1 MSGTPGTRIRE
12 LIVTPIA
19 FRDPPLLNANGVH
32 EPLALRCV
40 LQLVLEDGTVG
51 LGESTGGAVRLER
64 LEAAAKIVAGMDVF
78 DTAALVTAID
88 DALLPTVPSAHERGW
103 TTSAVEVACLD
114 AQGRLLGRPVSDL
127 LGGKVRDAVPF
138 TAYLFYKWAEHPALD
153 GRPAVGDDWGEA
165 LDPAGIVA
173 QARLMQQRYGF
184 RSFKLKGGV
193 FPPDEEI
200 AAIRALAE
208 AFPGQPLRLDPNTA
222 WTVET
227 STYVARQLDGVLE
240 YLEDPT
246 AGIPGMAQVAKDSP
260 LPLATNMCVIAWEH
274 LKPAIEQRAVQ
285 VLLTDHHYWGGLR
298 RTRELGA
305 VCEVFG
311 LGLSMHSNSHL
322 GISLAAMTHVAATIP
337 NLDHSCD
344 THYPWNSADD
354 IVVPGVLELR
364 DGAVEV
370 PTGPGLGVELDH
382 DALSRLHRL
391 YLDSGVR
398 GRDDTAYMRRVRP
411 DYEPGLPR
419 W

>member
-1 MSGTPGTRIRE
+1 MNRTDTRIRE

-19 FRDPPLLNANGVH
+19 FSDPPLLNSSGVH

-51 LGESTGGAVRLER
+51 LGESTGGEVRLER
-64 LEAAAKIVAGMDVF
+64 LLTAAKTVVGMDVF
-78 DTAALVTAID
+78 DTTAVAAAID
-88 DALLPTVPSAHERGW
+88 AALLPTVPSSHERGW

-114 AQGRLLGRPVSDL
+114 AQGKLLGRPVSDL
-127 LGGKVRDAVPF
+127 LGGAVRDTVPF
-138 TAYLFYKWAEHPALD
+138 AAYLFYKWAEHPALD
-153 GRPAVGDDWGEA
+153 GRAAVGDDWGAA
-165 LDPAGIVA
+165 LDPAGVVE

-227 STYVARQLDGVLE
+227 SAYVARELDGVLE

-246 AGIPGMAQVAKDSP
+246 AGISGMAEVAKDSP

-274 LKPAIEQRAVQ
+274 LKPAVEQNAIQ

-298 RTRELGA
+298 RTRELAA
-305 VCEVFG
+305 VCEAFG
-311 LGLSMHSNSHL
+311 IALSMHSNSHL

-344 THYPWNSADD
+344 THYPWNAADD
-354 IVVPGVLELR
+354 VIVPGALQLR
-364 DGAVEV
+364 DGAVRV

-382 DALSRLHRL
+382 DALDRLHRR
-391 YLDSGVR
+391 YLQSGMR
-398 GRDDTAYMRRVRP
+398 RRDDTGYMRRIHP
-411 DYEPGLPR
+411 EFEAGLPR

>member
-1 MSGTPGTRIRE
+1 M
-12 LIVTPIA
+12 
-19 FRDPPLLNANGVH
+19 
-32 EPLALRCV
+32 
-40 LQLVLEDGTVG
+40 QLVLEDGTVG
-51 LGESTGGAVRLER
+51 LGESPGGVARLER
-64 LEAAAKIVAGMDVF
+64 LEAAAKVVVGMDVF
-78 DTAALVTAID
+78 DTTAVGAAID
-88 DALLPTVPSAHERGW
+88 AVLLPTVPSSGW

-127 LGGKVRDAVPF
+127 LGGRVRDSVPF
-138 TAYLFYKWAEHPALD
+138 AAYLFYKWAEHPALD
-153 GRPAVGDDWGEA
+153 GRAAVAGDWGEA
-165 LDPAGIVA
+165 LDPAGIVE

-200 AAIRALAE
+200 AAIRAPAE

-240 YLEDPT
+240 YLEDP
-246 AGIPGMAQVAKDSP
+246 AKGIEGMARVAEDSP

-274 LKPAIEQRAVQ
+274 LRPAVERNAIQ

-298 RTRELGA
+298 RTRELAA
-305 VCEVFG
+305 VCEAFG
-311 LGLSMHSNSHL
+311 LAPSMHSNSHL
-322 GISLAAMTHVAATIP
+322 GISLAAMTHVAAAIP

-354 IVVPGVLELR
+354 VIRPGVLEFR
-364 DGAVEV
+364 DGEVAVPE
-370 PTGPGLGVELDH
+370 GPGLGVELDH
-382 DALSRLHRL
+382 EALERLHRL
-391 YLDSGVR
+391 YVESGVR
-398 GRDDTAYMRRVRP
+398 TRDDTGYMRRIQP
-411 DYEPGLPR
+411 DYELRLPR

>member
-1 MSGTPGTRIRE
+1 MSTRIRE

-19 FRDPPLLNANGVH
+19 FSDPPLLNSNGVH
-32 EPLALRCV
+32 EPLALRIV

-51 LGESTGGAVRLER
+51 LGESPGGVARLER
-64 LEAAAKIVAGMDVF
+64 LEAAAKVVVGMDVF
-78 DTAALVTAID
+78 DTTAVGAAVD
-88 DALLPTVPSAHERGW
+88 QVLLPTVPSSHERGW

-127 LGGKVRDAVPF
+127 LGGRVRDSVPF
-138 TAYLFYKWAEHPALD
+138 AAYLFYKWAEHPALD
-153 GRPAVGDDWGEA
+153 GRVAIGDDWGAA
-165 LDPAGIVA
+165 LDPAGIVE

-200 AAIRALAE
+200 AAIRALAD

-227 STYVARQLDGVLE
+227 SAHVARELDGVLE

-246 AGIPGMAQVAKDSP
+246 PTIPGMAQVARDSP

-274 LKPAIEQRAVQ
+274 LRPAIEQNAVQ

-298 RTRELGA
+298 RTRELAA
-305 VCEVFG
+305 VCEAFG
-311 LGLSMHSNSHL
+311 IALSMHSNSHL
-322 GISLAAMTHVAATIP
+322 GISLAAMTHVAAAIP
-337 NLDHSCD
+337 HLDHSCD
-344 THYPWNSADD
+344 THYPWNSTDD
-354 IVVPGVLELR
+354 VILPGVLEFR
-364 DGAVEV
+364 DGQVAV

-382 DALSRLHRL
+382 DALQRLHRL
-391 YLDSGVR
+391 YVDSGVR
-398 GRDDTAYMRRVRP
+398 SRDDTGYMRRVRP
-411 DYEPGLPR
+411 EYELKLPR

>member
-1 MSGTPGTRIRE
+1 MSDPTRIKE

-19 FRDPPLLNANGVH
+19 FRDPPLLNSNGVH
-32 EPLALRCV
+32 EPLALRII

-51 LGESTGGAVRLER
+51 LGESPGGVARLER
-64 LEAAAKIVAGMDVF
+64 LEAAAKVVAGMDVF
-78 DTAALVTAID
+78 DTTAVGAAID
-88 DALLPTVPSAHERGW
+88 AALLPTVPSSHERGW

-114 AQGRLLGRPVSDL
+114 AQGKLLGRPVSDL
-127 LGGKVRDAVPF
+127 LGGTVRDSVPF
-138 TAYLFYKWAEHPALD
+138 AAYLFYKWAEHPALD
-153 GRPAVGDDWGEA
+153 GRAAVGDVWGEA
-165 LDPAGIVA
+165 LDPSGIVE
-173 QARLMQQRYGF
+173 QARLMQERYGF

-200 AAIRALAE
+200 AAIKALAE

-227 STYVARQLDGVLE
+227 SRYVARELDGVLE

-246 AGIPGMAQVAKDSP
+246 KGIEGMAAVAKDAPMP
-260 LPLATNMCVIAWEH
+260 LGTNMCVIAWEH
-274 LKPAIEQRAVQ
+274 LRPAIERNAIQ

-298 RTRELGA
+298 RTRELAA
-305 VCEVFG
+305 VCEAFG
-311 LGLSMHSNSHL
+311 LALSMHSNSHL
-322 GISLAAMTHVAATIP
+322 GISLAAMTHVAAAIP

-354 IVVPGVLELR
+354 VVLPGVLEFR
-364 DGAVEV
+364 DGEVKV

-382 DALSRLHRL
+382 EALDRLHRL

-398 GRDDTAYMRRVRP
+398 SRDDTGYMQRFQP
-411 DYEPGLPR
+411 DYELRLPR